1 MKGQPWNKGQ
11 GERFGGRRVVS
22 NVTGRTR
29 EGSDGV
35 RCWRL
40 GHGCCPLLVSGRRS
54 PTETG
59 KVAARALERHLGRT
73 DLSDFSDLLWAVPGI

>member
-1 MKGQPWNKGQ
+1 M
-11 GERFGGRRVVS
+11 S

-40 GHGCCPLLVSGRRS
+40 VHGCCPLLVSERRG
-54 PTETG
+54 PTETR
-59 KVAARALERHLGRT
+59 KVAAKALERHIGRT
-73 DLSDFSDLLWAVPGI
+73 DLSDLSVLLWAVPGV